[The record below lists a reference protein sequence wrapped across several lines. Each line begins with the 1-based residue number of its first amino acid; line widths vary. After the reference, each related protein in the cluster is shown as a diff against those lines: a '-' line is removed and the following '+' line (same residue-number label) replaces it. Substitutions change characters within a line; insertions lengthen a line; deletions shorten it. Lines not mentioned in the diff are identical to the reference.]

1 MSIHDPTDQ
10 HVSGDDPLDIRHRRP
25 TASGDTPAEQA
36 NSAIIDANRLAAKFF
51 EQASRP
57 EVRKRFS
64 DEGYVDELSK
74 YEAQLAADL
83 DARVAQHDQR
93 VEQLAQEVEREK
105 DALTPQLDTA
115 GELRVDREW
124 RKHEHNFA
132 KHEGG
137 KLAYQVQE
145 AITNAQTAEERN
157 ALVQMAPSY
166 LESRGVPSSFLDK
179 TVEQV
184 APELAAKQAALRDAQ
199 REQQVI
205 RHNRGTFGRA
215 LAEHRPAHP
224 KTLVEID
231 AGYGDRFRGRG

>member
-1 MSIHDPTDQ
+1 MSVINTTDQ
-10 HVSGDDPLDIRHRRP
+10 HVSGHDPLDIRAPTP
-25 TASGDTPAEQA
+25 TASGETPAEQA
-36 NSAIIDANRLAAKFF
+36 NSSILDANRLAAKFF

-74 YEAQLAADL
+74 FEAQLAADL

-105 DALTPQLDTA
+105 KSLTPQLDTA

-145 AITNAQTAEERN
+145 AITKARPRRN
-157 ALVQMAPSY
+157 RTRF
-166 LESRGVPSSFLDK
+166 SRWPPAISNRAACQAVSSTRPL
-179 TVEQV
+179 
-184 APELAAKQAALRDAQ
+184 
-199 REQQVI
+199 
-205 RHNRGTFGRA
+205 NR
-215 LAEHRPAHP
+215 
-224 KTLVEID
+224 
-231 AGYGDRFRGRG
+231 